1 MKNLGLALLS
11 VLFFLSCE
19 APDTNKVDSNSKTV
33 ETPAKEFYQLKVY
46 TFSNKEQVGITDDFL
61 KQIYLPALKA
71 QGIKNIG
78 VFKSI
83 PNEKDSTDKT
93 YVLIP
98 YNSWNQVL
106 ETEDKMNTLS
116 DEVLQNSAYHTASH
130 EAPPYDRIETTLM
143 RAFDD
148 MPIMATPEI
157 NSPRAQRIYEL
168 RSYESSNENY
178 YKRKVDMFNAGGEV
192 KLFDRL
198 GFNAV
203 FYADVISGA
212 KMPNLVY
219 MTTFQDRP
227 TRDSLWKEFVAAPE
241 WKAIVDLPKYVHTV
255 SHADVLLLY
264 PTEYS
269 DY

>member
-1 MKNLGLALLS
+1 MNKLSLA
-11 VLFFLSCE
+11 FLSALVFLCCNT
-19 APDTNKVDSNSKTV
+19 PDSQTSNANPIANEKSN
-33 ETPAKEFYQLKVY
+33 KEFYQLKTY
-46 TFSNKEQVGITDDFL
+46 TFSNKEQVSVTDDFL
-61 KQIYLPALKA
+61 KTVYLPALKT
-71 QGIKNIG
+71 QGIEHIG

-98 YNSWNQVL
+98 YSSWSQLLSV
-106 ETEDKMNTLS
+106 S
-116 DEVLQNSAYHTASH
+116 DEMNAVDNETLQQSSYHTASH
-130 EAPPYDRIETTLM
+130 EAPPYDRIESTLM

-148 MPIMATPEI
+148 MPFMEVPNIKG
-157 NSPRAQRIYEL
+157 PRAQRIYEL
-168 RSYESSNENY
+168 RSYESPNENY

-219 MTTFQDRP
+219 MTTFPDRT